1 VWFNEHQ
8 GNSIGEFQP
17 ANNSLIEYFIPTAIK
32 DAGNISYMLTS
43 TLSPSGQPWYTELL
57 PGKVGTVNTTKAL
70 DVSMQL
76 LNYSEPEPLPNR
88 SEINL
93 GLSVTSNSS
102 FVSLKGYKGNFTGN
116 FTFAFA
122 PQQGSGSFNSVVNV
136 QNNGS
141 KSGVYFLTL
150 TARTNSLAVS
160 RIIEIKV
167 P

>member
-8 GNSIGEFQP
+8 GNAIGEFQ
-17 ANNSLIEYFIPTAIK
+17 AADNSLIEYFIPTVIE

-57 PGKVGTVNTTKAL
+57 SGKVGTVNTTKAL
-70 DVSMQL
+70 DVNMQL
-76 LNYSEPEPLPNR
+76 LNYSDPEPLPNK
-88 SEINL
+88 SEVNL
-93 GLSVTSNSS
+93 GLSVSSNSS
-102 FVSLKGYKGNFTGN
+102 FVSLKGYIGNFTGN
-116 FTFAFA
+116 FTFTFT
-122 PQQGSGSFNSVVNV
+122 PKQGSGSFNSVVDIR
-136 QNNGS
+136 NNGS

-150 TARTNSLAVS
+150 TARTNFLAVS